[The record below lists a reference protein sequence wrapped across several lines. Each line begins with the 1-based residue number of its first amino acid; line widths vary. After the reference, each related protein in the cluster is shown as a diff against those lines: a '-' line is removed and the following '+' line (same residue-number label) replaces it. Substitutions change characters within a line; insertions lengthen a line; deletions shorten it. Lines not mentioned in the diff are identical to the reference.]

1 MHIKKY
7 DFDYSRRFFMEK
19 TALGLGGA
27 GVLTS
32 LWPEICKSG
41 DITKAYP
48 EELWNIE
55 AYTKGK
61 VKVGDTINADNI
73 DLVQDLVDPIL
84 YQEVKQDGREF
95 FIQETDTDV
104 TRMYPP
110 YYLDATLSNQG
121 KAGFDSNG
129 NVVVKDT
136 GANWIGG
143 HPFPI
148 PNDGNEA
155 IANLTISWGRHDQ
168 TIYAIPTISLNPEG
182 DVSYE
187 YDFVWA
193 EQQCCGLTNPNI
205 SPVRPY
211 LPGHEDKTRFQSV
224 WFTKPNDVKG
234 TAFLNVWQYDQRE
247 FPDLFGYLPAFK
259 RVRRFPTNQRFEP
272 LVAGMNLFLSDAWAA
287 GDPML
292 TWGNYKII
300 ERKPMLASM
309 HHQWLPQNDNWEHP
323 LVGGP
328 KGKTYMKVG
337 KQLIPEII
345 IMEGEPTG
353 FPRAPL
359 SKRRVY
365 LDARNTMF
373 PQAIS
378 YDRRGDVWKSFEPGF
393 SYQESMDGTIKRT
406 AADGRTEWTWSWV
419 ISNDIQS
426 GRVTRFH
433 QAEQIT
439 GGWKSEIDPGRDF
452 LEEYMTV
459 QAMRRLGT

>member
-1 MHIKKY
+1 M
-7 DFDYSRRFFMEK
+7 
-19 TALGLGGA
+19 
-27 GVLTS
+27 
-32 LWPEICKSG
+32 
-41 DITKAYP
+41 
-48 EELWNIE
+48 N
-55 AYTKGK
+55 
-61 VKVGDTINADNI
+61 
-73 DLVQDLVDPIL
+73 
-84 YQEVKQDGREF
+84 
-95 FIQETDTDV
+95 
-104 TRMYPP
+104 
-110 YYLDATLSNQG
+110 
-121 KAGFDSNG
+121 
-129 NVVVKDT
+129 
-136 GANWIGG
+136 
-143 HPFPI
+143 
-148 PNDGNEA
+148 
-155 IANLTISWGRHDQ
+155 
-168 TIYAIPTISLNPEG
+168 
-182 DVSYE
+182 
-187 YDFVWA
+187 VWA
-193 EQQCCGLTNPNI
+193 
-205 SPVRPY
+205 
-211 LPGHEDKTRFQSV
+211 
-224 WFTKPNDVKG
+224 
-234 TAFLNVWQYDQRE
+234 YDQRE

-300 ERKPMLASM
+300 ARQPMLASM
-309 HHQWLPQNDNWEHP
+309 HHQWLPENDNWEHP
-323 LVGGP
+323 TVGGP
-328 KGKTYMKVG
+328 KGNTYYHVG

-393 SYQESMDGTIKRT
+393 SFQEGKNGEKRV

-433 QAEQIT
+433 HAKEIA

-452 LEEYMTV
+452 LADYMTV